1 MKKIGND
8 YLKYW
13 RVIRYY
19 IRNKYGLTQADLD
32 ILLFLYSEQYFT
44 KDKFKEFDALVS
56 WNVNRFDTL
65 LRDGWIV
72 VFRRG
77 FKGSRA
83 IYELPYKTS
92 RMITSIYKKLS
103 GEEIPMGSGNTMF
116 EKNVKYTDKVYR
128 NMIMEMNKSFKGKE
142 RTVNKL

>member
-1 MKKIGND
+1 MKKIGDD

-19 IRNKYGLTQADLD
+19 IKNKYGLTQADLD

-72 VFRRG
+72 VDR
-77 FKGSRA
+77 
-83 IYELPYKTS
+83 
-92 RMITSIYKKLS
+92 
-103 GEEIPMGSGNTMF
+103 
-116 EKNVKYTDKVYR
+116 
-128 NMIMEMNKSFKGKE
+128 KS
-142 RTVNKL
+142 VV